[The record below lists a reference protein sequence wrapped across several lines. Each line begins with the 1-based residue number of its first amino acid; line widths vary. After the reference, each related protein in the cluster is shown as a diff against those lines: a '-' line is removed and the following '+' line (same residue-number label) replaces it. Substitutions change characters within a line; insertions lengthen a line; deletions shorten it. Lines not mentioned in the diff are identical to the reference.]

1 MICHWQE
8 EGSDGLVISQIRPEC
23 GSLKVGNHYIKICS
37 EKLVERPK
45 LVDSGS
51 QPMFKHGHICLYF
64 LSVLNL
70 SI

>member
-45 LVDSGS
+45 LVDSGIQGVS
-51 QPMFKHGHICLYF
+51 PCLNMVIYASTF
-64 LSVLNL
+64 YLY
-70 SI
+70 